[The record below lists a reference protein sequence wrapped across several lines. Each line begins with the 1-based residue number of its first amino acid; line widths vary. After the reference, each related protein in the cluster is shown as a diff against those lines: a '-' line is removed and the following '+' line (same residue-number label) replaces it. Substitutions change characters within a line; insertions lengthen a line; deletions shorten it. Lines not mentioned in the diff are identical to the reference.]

1 MPKKTLAFLLIAF
14 IIIII
19 ILIFLLPWILKQ
31 KTGEDY
37 TFTQA
42 IQEIFPF
49 GKTSPSD
56 VNKLVN
62 TGGDSNGNKNNPS
75 LDNELSGGEKSKIPR
90 LRHITT
96 VPTAGATIV
105 EKDREIVLDKI
116 KKKVRDYF
124 VRYIYR
130 GNGHVEE
137 TWTRSLDVSKISNNT
152 IPKIYEATF
161 TPNGQGFVARF
172 LGDNIDDI
180 KTYSATLIPRVATT
194 TATSTPTTN
203 PESKL
208 QDVSGKYLDLNI
220 REIAFSPLKN
230 NILSLFTSGDN
241 GNIVFSDINGNK
253 KQTLY
258 SGALREWLLS
268 YSTETEAVIATKP
281 SGFAYGFA
289 YKLNTTTGALT
300 KIIGNVPGLTILPSR
315 NLSYI
320 LVGRGNESLSLSAYK
335 TNDVLSAI
343 QSLNTMP
350 EKCVWSKKDLDV
362 FYCAV
367 PKTIPSGVYPDD
379 WYKGNVSFNDDIWK
393 IDLETGFSSLLVS
406 PTKEVGQ
413 EIDAVNLN
421 LSSTDNYLTF
431 INKKDLTL
439 WEYDVLNEANKTDEE
454 LAATSTPATKK

>member
-1 MPKKTLAFLLIAF
+1 MPKKTLAILLIAF

-19 ILIFLLPWILKQ
+19 ILIFLLPSILKQ
-31 KTGEDY
+31 KTGEEY
-37 TFTQA
+37 TIGQA

-56 VNKLVN
+56 VNKLGN
-62 TGGDSNGNKNNPS
+62 TPESSNGENPDPSQNNEP
-75 LDNELSGGEKSKIPR
+75 GETPKIPR

-105 EKDREIVLDKI
+105 EKDRELIIDKT

-130 GNGHVEE
+130 GNGHIEE
-137 TWTRSLDVSKISNNT
+137 TWTRSLDVTKVSNNT

-180 KTYSATLIPRVATT
+180 KTYSAVLLPRNATT
-194 TATSTPTTN
+194 TATSTP
-203 PESKL
+203 ELKL
-208 QDVSGKYLDLNI
+208 QDVTGKYLDLNI
-220 REIAFSPLKN
+220 REIAFSPSKN
-230 NILSLFTSGDN
+230 NILSLFTSGEN
-241 GNIVFSDINGNK
+241 GNIVLSDINGNK
-253 KQTLY
+253 KKTLY

-268 YSTETEAVIATKP
+268 YPTETEAVISTKP

-289 YKLNTTTGALT
+289 YKINVSTGALT

-315 NLSYI
+315 DLSYI
-320 LVGRGNESLSLSAYK
+320 LVGRGNETLSLSAYK
-335 TNDVLSAI
+335 TNDTLSPL

-350 EKCVWSKKDLDV
+350 EKCIWSRKDADV

-393 IDLETGFSSLLVS
+393 INLKTGFSSFLVS
-406 PTKEVGQ
+406 PEKEVGQ
-413 EIDAVNLN
+413 EIDAVNLG

-439 WEYDVLNEANKTDEE
+439 WGYDVTNEVNKTDVE
-454 LAATSTPATKK
+454 LAATSTAIIKK